1 MIIISHVN
9 WSFQEHEK
17 LGKPWSMWKGQSFP
31 QSSSVVQKSTTFPHG
46 TEHTQSLP
54 LKAVPESDFK
64 AWTYI
69 LKISEFQIEQEKSHT
84 HTHTHTH
91 TYKNTKWWYTVP
103 YLVSKFLNFHLL
115 NYNVEQTRSHW
126 TPGKSS
132 ALHQFPQSEWEV
144 FFQELLCLP
153 KKWIYSMSVK

>member
-54 LKAVPESDFK
+54 LKAVPENNFK
-64 AWTYI
+64 SWTYI
-69 LKISEFQIEQEKSHT
+69 LKISEFQIEQEN
-84 HTHTHTH
+84 THTH
-91 TYKNTKWWYTVP
+91 TYTSPKCWYIVL
-103 YLVSKFLNFHLL
+103 YLLSKFLNFHLL
-115 NYNVEQTRSHW
+115 NYNVEQTRSQW
-126 TPGKSS
+126 TPGQLG
-132 ALHQFPQSEWEV
+132 ALHQFLQSKWEV
-144 FFQELLCLP
+144 FFQAFFSLP
-153 KKWIYSMSVK
+153 KQLIYSMSEK